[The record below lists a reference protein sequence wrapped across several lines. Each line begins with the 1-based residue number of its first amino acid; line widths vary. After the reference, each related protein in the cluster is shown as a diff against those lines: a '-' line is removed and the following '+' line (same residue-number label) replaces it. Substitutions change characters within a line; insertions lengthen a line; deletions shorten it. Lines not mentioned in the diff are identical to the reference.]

1 MLKVIFCFHRI
12 VHVKVYFHRIVG
24 VLILDLVTKLPAT
37 KYYDEWIVRYSSISC
52 DKYLRC
58 WKNT

>member
-1 MLKVIFCFHRI
+1 M
-12 VHVKVYFHRIVG
+12 HVKGYFHRIVG

-37 KYYDEWIVRYSSISC
+37 KYYDEWIVRYSSISI

-58 WKNT
+58 GKNT